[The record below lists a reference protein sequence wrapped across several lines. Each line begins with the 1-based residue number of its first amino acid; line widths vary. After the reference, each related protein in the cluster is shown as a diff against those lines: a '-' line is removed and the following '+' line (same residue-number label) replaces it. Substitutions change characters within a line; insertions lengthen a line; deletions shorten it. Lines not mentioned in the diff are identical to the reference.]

1 MLSAKIF
8 HGLDKVFLAVGRVEK
23 AIARGRL
30 VADAHKGNV
39 MRLSAL
45 DIAENAARHA
55 ALPHDAHQFLTA
67 PVDTRNRN
75 VPLFKIAHHSRK
87 RCAVCP
93 LIGENAAHGLID
105 RLNRYATPRG
115 VLRVVNRNPAAAI
128 KRGGITPIRK
138 IAQIILIF

>member
-8 HGLDKVFLAVGRVEK
+8 HRLDKIFLAVGRIEK
-23 AIARGRL
+23 AIARGCL

-45 DIAENAARHA
+45 DIAENTARRA
-55 ALPHDAHQFLTA
+55 ALPHDTHQFLTA
-67 PVDTRNRN
+67 PVNARDRN
-75 VPLFKIAHHSRK
+75 VSLFKVAHHGRK

-93 LIGENAAHGLID
+93 LIGENAAHSLID
-105 RLNRYATPRG
+105 RLNRYATPRSMFCI
-115 VLRVVNRNPAAAI
+115 VNRNPAAAV
-128 KRGGITPIRK
+128 KRGRITPIRK